1 MNRLLYRI
9 GAASAARPWR
19 TVAAW
24 LAVFVAAIAVSAGFG
39 GQPSDD
45 YDVPGT
51 ASQAGTDL
59 LLERFPE
66 MSGADARVVLHDESG
81 AALAPALLADVAER
95 LAGTPSVSVV
105 SPPRLSD
112 DGDTA
117 LVAVQYDVP
126 VTEFEG
132 TEGVDALR
140 EATAPASEAGLA
152 VAFGGQVPENVME
165 MDGTA
170 ELIGVVVALG
180 VLVLAFGSV
189 VAAGL
194 PLAIAFI
201 GLGIG
206 TAGIGLLAAVYDVST
221 TAPTVATMVGLGVG
235 IDYAL
240 LLVTRHVEGLRQ
252 GLPVR
257 EAAARAT
264 ASAGQS
270 VVFAGATVLLSLM
283 GLQFAGLP
291 VYESFGYATGIV
303 VATVVVTSIT
313 LVPALCAIAG
323 HRLLGRRGR
332 RAAAPRGTSWTA
344 SWAARVGRRPLPW
357 ALAAFAVLLAFAA
370 PVLDM
375 RTWPSSAGSQPEES
389 TVRQAYDLTES
400 AFGPGANGPLMV
412 AVDLERTGADALPAI
427 GADLAAHPAV
437 AVVTP
442 PVVSS
447 DGSAAVITVEPTTGP
462 SDDRSADLV
471 DALRADVLPEGTEV
485 TGLTAVFA
493 DISDLLA
500 ERLWLVLG
508 IVVAASVLLLTV
520 VFRSPVVAL
529 KAAIMNLLSIAAAYG
544 VVTAVFQWG
553 WGAEQLG
560 LPHAVPVSSWLPILM
575 FAVLFGLSMDYEVF
589 LLSRIREE
597 WLTSGDSRE
606 SVVRGLAAT
615 GRVITSAALIMVAV
629 FSGFALDS
637 DVTVKMMGV
646 GMATAVAIDATLVR
660 MVLVPATMA
669 LLGRANW
676 WLPGWLDRVLP
687 HVDVHGDA
695 PVELDEPAPVAALGA
710 EPVPVDGAVPV
721 PSPRPATRAGGDDE
735 REMEPVLG

>member
-24 LAVFVAAIAVSAGFG
+24 LLVLVAAIGASATLG

-45 YDVPGT
+45 YEVPGT
-51 ASQAGTDL
+51 ASQTGTDL
-59 LLERFPE
+59 LQDRFPE
-66 MSGADARVVLHDESG
+66 MSGADARVVVHDESG
-81 AALAPALLADVAER
+81 AALEPTVLADVSDR
-95 LAGTPSVSVV
+95 LAGVPSVSVV
-105 SPPRLSD
+105 STPRLSG

-117 LVAVQYDVP
+117 LISVQYDVP
-126 VTEFEG
+126 VTEFQG

-140 EATAPASEAGLA
+140 EATAPAEDTGL
-152 VAFGGQVPENVME
+152 VVELGGQVPENVME

-170 ELIGVVVALG
+170 EMIGIVVALG

-194 PLAIAFI
+194 PLAIAFV

-206 TAGIGLLAAVYDVST
+206 TAGIALLAAVYDVST
-221 TAPTVATMVGLGVG
+221 TAPTIATMVGLGVG

-270 VVFAGATVLLSLM
+270 VVFAGVTVLLSLM

-303 VATVVVTSIT
+303 VATVVVTSVT
-313 LVPALCAIAG
+313 LVPALCSIAG
-323 HRLLGRRGR
+323 HRLLGRRR
-332 RAAAPRGTSWTA
+332 RSSVRTGSTWTA

-357 ALAAFAVLLAFAA
+357 ALAALGVLLAFAA

-389 TVRQAYDLTES
+389 TVRQAYDIIE
-400 AFGPGANGPLMV
+400 AEFGPGANGPLMV
-412 AVDLERTGADALPAI
+412 AVDLERTGAGVLPQI
-427 GADLAAHPAV
+427 GADLAAHPDV
-437 AVVTP
+437 ALVAP
-442 PVVSS
+442 PVVSA
-447 DGSAAVITVEPTTGP
+447 DGSAAVITLEPTTAP
-462 SDDRSADLV
+462 SDDRSAELV
-471 DALRADVLPEGTEV
+471 DALRSDVLPDGAEI
-485 TGLTAVFA
+485 TGLTAVFS

-500 ERLWLVLG
+500 QRLPLVLA

-529 KAAIMNLLSIAAAYG
+529 KAAAMNLLSIAAAYG

-553 WGAEQLG
+553 WGAEALG

-575 FAVLFGLSMDYEVF
+575 FTVLFGLSMDYEVF

-597 WLTSGDSRE
+597 WLATGDSRG

-646 GMATAVAIDATLVR
+646 GMATAVAVDATLVR

-676 WLPGWLDRVLP
+676 WLPAWLDRVLP
-687 HVDVHGDA
+687 HVDVHGEELVPMPASA
-695 PVELDEPAPVAALGA
+695 PAGTPT
-710 EPVPVDGAVPV
+710 PV
-721 PSPRPATRAGGDDE
+721 PSAGPGREGE
-735 REMEPVLG
+735 RELAPALG

>member
-24 LAVFVAAIAVSAGFG
+24 LLVLVAAIGASATLG

-45 YDVPGT
+45 YEVPGT
-51 ASQAGTDL
+51 ASQTGTDL
-59 LLERFPE
+59 LQDRFPE
-66 MSGADARVVLHDESG
+66 MSGADARVVVHDESG
-81 AALAPALLADVAER
+81 AALEPTVLADLSDRLADV
-95 LAGTPSVSVV
+95 PSVSVV
-105 SPPRLSD
+105 STPRLSS

-117 LVAVQYDVP
+117 LISVQYDVP
-126 VTEFEG
+126 VTEFQG

-140 EATAPASEAGLA
+140 EATAPAEDTGL
-152 VAFGGQVPENVME
+152 VVELGGQVPENVME

-170 ELIGVVVALG
+170 EMIGIVVALG

-194 PLAIAFI
+194 PLAIAFV

-206 TAGIGLLAAVYDVST
+206 TAGIALLAAVYDVST
-221 TAPTVATMVGLGVG
+221 TAPTIATMVGLGVG

-252 GLPVR
+252 GPPVR

-270 VVFAGATVLLSLM
+270 VVFAGVTVLLSLM

-303 VATVVVTSIT
+303 VATVVVTSVT
-313 LVPALCAIAG
+313 LVPALCSIAG
-323 HRLLGRRGR
+323 HRLLGRRR
-332 RAAAPRGTSWTA
+332 RSSVRTGSTWTA

-357 ALAAFAVLLAFAA
+357 ALAALGVLLAFAA

-389 TVRQAYDLTES
+389 TVRQAYDIIE
-400 AFGPGANGPLMV
+400 AEFGPGANGPLMV
-412 AVDLERTGADALPAI
+412 AVDLERTGAGVLPQI
-427 GADLAAHPAV
+427 GADLAAHPDV
-437 AVVTP
+437 ALVAP
-442 PVVSS
+442 PVVSA
-447 DGSAAVITVEPTTGP
+447 DGSAAVITLEPTTAP
-462 SDDRSADLV
+462 SDDRSAELV
-471 DALRADVLPEGTEV
+471 DALRSDVLPDGAEI
-485 TGLTAVFA
+485 TGLTAVFS

-500 ERLWLVLG
+500 QRLPLVLA

-529 KAAIMNLLSIAAAYG
+529 KAAAMNLLSIAAAYG

-553 WGAEQLG
+553 WGAEALG

-575 FAVLFGLSMDYEVF
+575 FTVHFGLSMDYEVF

-597 WLTSGDSRE
+597 WLATGDSRG

-646 GMATAVAIDATLVR
+646 GMATAVAVDATLVR

-676 WLPGWLDRVLP
+676 WLPAWLDRVLP
-687 HVDVHGDA
+687 HVDVHGEEVVPMPASA
-695 PVELDEPAPVAALGA
+695 PAGTPT
-710 EPVPVDGAVPV
+710 PV
-721 PSPRPATRAGGDDE
+721 PSAGPGGEGE
-735 REMEPVLG
+735 RELAPALG

>member
-1 MNRLLYRI
+1 MNRLLYRV

-24 LAVFVAAIAVSAGFG
+24 LAVLVAAVAVSAVFG

-45 YDVPGT
+45 YEVPGT
-51 ASQAGTDL
+51 ASQRGSDL

-66 MSGADARVVLHDESG
+66 MSGADARVVFHDEGG
-81 AALAPALLADVAER
+81 AALDPVLLADVAEK
-95 LAGTPSVSVV
+95 LADLPSVSLV
-105 SPPRLSD
+105 SPPRLSE

-117 LVAVQYDVP
+117 LVSVRYDVP
-126 VTEFEG
+126 VTDFEG

-140 EATAPASEAGLA
+140 EATAPATEAGLA

-170 ELIGVVVALG
+170 ELIGIVVALG

-194 PLAIAFI
+194 PLAIAFV

-206 TAGIGLLAAVYDVST
+206 TAGIALLAAVYDVST

-303 VATVVVTSIT
+303 VATVVVTSVT

-332 RAAAPRGTSWTA
+332 RAVRPERTSWTA
-344 SWAARVGRRPLPW
+344 AWAARVGRRPLPW
-357 ALAAFAVLLAFAA
+357 ALAALAVLLAFAA

-389 TVRQAYDLTES
+389 TVRQAYDITQAE
-400 AFGPGANGPLMV
+400 FGPGANGPLLV
-412 AVDLERTGADALPAI
+412 AVDLERTGVDALPAI
-427 GADLAAHPAV
+427 SADLVAHPGV
-437 AVVTP
+437 GLVSP
-442 PVVSS
+442 PMVSD
-447 DGSAAVITVEPTTGP
+447 DGTAAVITAEPTTGP

-471 DALRADVLPEGTEV
+471 DALRADVLPDGAEI
-485 TGLTAVFA
+485 TGLTAVFS

-575 FAVLFGLSMDYEVF
+575 FTVLFGLSMDYEVF

-597 WLTSGDSRE
+597 WLASGDSRE

-615 GRVITSAALIMVAV
+615 GRVITCAALIMVAV

-687 HVDVHGDA
+687 HVDVHDG
-695 PVELDEPAPVAALGA
+695 APVAAGGPA
-710 EPVPVDGAVPV
+710 SVV
-721 PSPRPATRAGGDDE
+721 RPATVSPAAPDAAPVATASATDGDDE
-735 REMEPVLG
+735 REMQPALS